1 MWLERC
7 CRFPDTTHELQILL
21 ITYKPKNP
29 PRESWNKGRLV
40 GPRPPFK
47 LQEIRAMRIRP
58 DLEHRIREL
67 AMLNTPID
75 SKLRGCDLARLEV
88 SDLMQGCHAISRAP
102 GGAAQ
107 DAAARFGRCRPVAA
121 MPPTIAVSCRRRK
134 PTSSSTAACRKSCRN
149 RLLAGSLSL
158 VRSTEVLAPP
168 ESRDI
173 SESDTRGLAEIQ
185 PYEERDVI
193 DR

>member
-40 GPRPPFK
+40 GPKPPFK

-121 MPPTIAVSCRRRK
+121 TPPTIAVPCRRRK
-134 PTSSSTAACRKSCRN
+134 ADIFFH
-149 RLLAGSLSL
+149 GG
-158 VRSTEVLAPP
+158 VQEVLQEPSARR
-168 ESRDI
+168 ESF
-173 SESDTRGLAEIQ
+173 TRAFDRGPCTARV
-185 PYEERDVI
+185 ERYQRV
-193 DR
+193 RHPGVG